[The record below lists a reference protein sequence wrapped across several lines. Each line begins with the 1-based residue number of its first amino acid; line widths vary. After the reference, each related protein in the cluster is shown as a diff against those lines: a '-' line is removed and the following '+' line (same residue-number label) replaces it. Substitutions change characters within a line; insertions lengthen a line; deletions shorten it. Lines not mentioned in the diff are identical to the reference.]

1 MPVCGIIIQGK
12 WVAASGQIPLLQ
24 LNYLLNQPENAMK
37 DLCVPVSH
45 FGDDEIAEISLTIG
59 GRKST
64 YNFRVESFPWEV
76 EDELSRFDDQI
87 SLSLARIER
96 LKNAIRNY
104 DPEWELIQIFTPG
117 EDSKHIQVL
126 YRKKKS

>member
-1 MPVCGIIIQGK
+1 
-12 WVAASGQIPLLQ
+12 
-24 LNYLLNQPENAMK
+24 MK

-45 FGDDEIAEISLTIG
+45 FGEDEIAEIRLTIG

-76 EDELSRFDDQI
+76 QDELSRFNDEI

-96 LKNAIRNY
+96 LKNAIKNY
-104 DPEWELIQIFTPG
+104 DPAWELIQIFTPA
-117 EDSKHIQVL
+117 ENSRFIQVL
-126 YRKKKS
+126 YRKRKS

>member
-1 MPVCGIIIQGK
+1 
-12 WVAASGQIPLLQ
+12 
-24 LNYLLNQPENAMK
+24 MK

-76 EDELSRFDDQI
+76 EDELSRFDDELSQ
-87 SLSLARIER
+87 SLARIDR
-96 LKNAIRNY
+96 LKNAIRKY
-104 DPEWELIQIFTPG
+104 DQQWELIQIFTPT
-117 EDSKHIQVL
+117 ENSKHIQVL
-126 YRKKKS
+126 YRKKRS